1 MTPREQA
8 GCVPPQVN
16 MCARVWCTYLW
27 CTYLWCTGAFLP
39 LAHPGLSASVS
50 RPDAAV
56 AAACDGH
63 AHASPVS
70 MATISLSVHTAVRS
84 SSQCARTMQGLINA
98 ANIFLCVRNLKGEKG
113 WYSYRGVR
121 QNTFLFIFV
130 GTEKETGRKARLPPG
145 SARSVSPP
153 LNRAASD

>member
-27 CTYLWCTGAFLP
+27 CTGAFLP
-39 LAHPGLSASVS
+39 LAHPGLGASVS

-70 MATISLSVHTAVRS
+70 HGNHQLVCSHLRPLLLSARS
-84 SSQCARTMQGLINA
+84 DGALHGLINA
-98 ANIFLCVRNLKGEKG
+98 ANIFLCVGNLKGEKS

-121 QNTFLFIFV
+121 QNTFPFIFV
-130 GTEKETGRKARLPPG
+130 GTEKETGRQARLPPG
-145 SARSVSPP
+145 SARLVSPP
-153 LNRAASD
+153 LNRATSD